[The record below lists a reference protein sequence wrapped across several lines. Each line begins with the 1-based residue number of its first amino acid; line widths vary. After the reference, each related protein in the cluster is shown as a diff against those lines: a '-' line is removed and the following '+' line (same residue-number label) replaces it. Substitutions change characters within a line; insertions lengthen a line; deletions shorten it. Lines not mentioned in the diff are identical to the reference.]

1 MNQHIDHHFD
11 EALTSLKQQI
21 LLMGSKVEAMVA
33 DCMKALKS
41 RDAKLANSVI
51 EADHPINALE
61 VAIDEQCIHLLARY
75 QPAASDLRFIT
86 RGLKIV
92 TDLERIGDLAV
103 NSAQRVVDIINHGT
117 APIDLGNMASLVQ
130 KMLKDSLDAFVE
142 MDAKK
147 ADSVLKSD
155 DAVDDLTE
163 KYVTELIGMA
173 TKSPA
178 SINVIFPVTSLV
190 RYLERIADHSTNIAE
205 LAIYMVKGRDVRHGK
220 PH

>member
-41 RDAKLANSVI
+41 RDAKLANSII

-117 APIDLGNMASLVQ
+117 APIDLGNMAMLVQ